1 MPGKALGARAARD
14 RMKRTAFLLLVL
26 CAPALAAN
34 FTDGEARRI
43 QSHGPWPA
51 PWTPDPSNRVSGN
64 PSAIDLG
71 ERLFFERRLSA
82 NGGIS
87 CSRCHLPERNWSD
100 GLPRAVGLA
109 EVDRNAPSVVN
120 VRYHRWFAWDGAHDS
135 LWAQSISPIL
145 EPREL
150 GMSAAGVAKFIR
162 GDRDLACRYR
172 KAFGAAPGADNE
184 KILVDAAK
192 ALAAFQE
199 TLVSGRTAFDDFR
212 DALARGDRTA
222 MARYPENAQRG
233 LKLFIGKGACDTCH
247 AGPAFTDGE
256 FHDTGIRSET
266 DSGRYGGI
274 RKLLADRMNLLG
286 PYNDDP
292 ERSTAA
298 GTRRVS
304 LEQRD
309 IGEFKVPSL
318 RNLESSMPYMHN
330 GSLASL
336 RDVVKHYSE
345 IGPDRLRQGGGAI
358 LKALHLTDGE
368 TADLVAFLQTL
379 SDRGGQYRRRPFPE

>member
-1 MPGKALGARAARD
+1 
-14 RMKRTAFLLLVL
+14 MKGVCLLLL
-26 CAPALAAN
+26 LASATALAAD
-34 FTDGEARRI
+34 FTDEEARKI

-51 PWTPDPSNRVSGN
+51 PWSPDPSNRVSGN
-64 PSAIDLG
+64 KSAIDLG
-71 ERLFFERRLSA
+71 ERLFFERRLSS
-82 NGGIS
+82 NGQIS

-120 VRYHRWFAWDGAHDS
+120 VRYHHWFGWDGAHDS
-135 LWAQSISPIL
+135 LWAQSINPIL
-145 EPREL
+145 DPREL
-150 GMSAAGVAKFIR
+150 GMSTASVAKFVR
-162 GDRDLACRYR
+162 SDRDLACRYR
-172 KAFGAAPGADNE
+172 RTFGAAPGGDDE

-212 DALARGDRTA
+212 DALAHGDRAA
-222 MARYPENAQRG
+222 MARYPDAAQRG
-233 LKLFIGKGACDTCH
+233 LKIFLGKGACDVCH
-247 AGPAFTDGE
+247 AGPAFTNGE
-256 FHDTGIRSET
+256 FHDTGIPFFVRPGEV
-266 DSGRYGGI
+266 DPGRYGGI
-274 RKLLADRMNLLG
+274 KKLLGDRTNLLG

-292 ERSTAA
+292 KRSTAT
-298 GTRRVS
+298 GTRHVS
-304 LEQRD
+304 LEHRNF
-309 IGEFKVPSL
+309 GEFKVPSL

-336 RDVVKHYSE
+336 REVVKHYSE
-345 IGPDRLRQGGGAI
+345 ISPDRLHSDGEAI

-379 SDRGGQYRRRPFPE
+379 SDRGGRYQRHPFPEDCL